1 MKYSMS
7 SDSKFQNLFDDFK
20 KDVAM
25 DKIYRVVDT
34 ETKKAYDGIVENTP
48 VRSGLTKSSWNRR
61 ITMSKDQI
69 DVIFENSHKAKNGKP
84 IVVYVVNGHYTRTHG
99 YVRPNDFVSPRTDSI
114 TSDIAKGLS
123 GGSS

>member
-20 KDVAM
+20 KETDMA
-25 DKIYRVVDT
+25 KIYTVVDA
-34 ETKKAYDGIVENTP
+34 ETQKAYDDIVESTP
-48 VRSGLTKSSWNRR
+48 VRSGVTKSSWSRR

-84 IVVYVVNGHYTRTHG
+84 IVVYVVNGHYTRTGG

-114 TSDIAKGLS
+114 TSNIAKDLS

>member
-20 KDVAM
+20 KETDMA
-25 DKIYRVVDT
+25 KIYTVVDA
-34 ETKKAYDGIVENTP
+34 ETQKAYDDIVESTP
-48 VRSGLTKSSWNRR
+48 VRSGLTKSSWSRR

-84 IVVYVVNGHYTRTHG
+84 IVVYVVNGHYTRAGG

-114 TSDIAKGLS
+114 TSNIAKGLS

>member
-1 MKYSMS
+1 MS

-20 KDVAM
+20 KETDMA
-25 DKIYRVVDT
+25 KIYTVVDA
-34 ETKKAYDGIVENTP
+34 ETQKAYDDIVESTP
-48 VRSGLTKSSWNRR
+48 VRSGLTKSSWSRR

-84 IVVYVVNGHYTRTHG
+84 IVVYVVNGHYTRTGG
-99 YVRPNDFVSPRTDSI
+99 YARPNDFVSPRTDSI
-114 TSDIAKGLS
+114 TSNIAKGLS

>member
-20 KDVAM
+20 KETDMA
-25 DKIYRVVDT
+25 KIYTVVDA
-34 ETKKAYDGIVENTP
+34 ETQKVYDDVVESTP
-48 VRSGLTKSSWNRR
+48 VRSGLTKSSWSRR

-114 TSDIAKGLS
+114 TSNIAKGLS

>member
-20 KDVAM
+20 KETAM
-25 DKIYRVVDT
+25 EKIYAVVDT
-34 ETKKAYDGIVENTP
+34 ETQKAYDDIVESTP
-48 VRSGLTKSSWNRR
+48 VRSGLTKSSWSRR

-84 IVVYVVNGHYTRTHG
+84 IVVYVVNGHYTRTGG

-114 TSDIAKGLS
+114 TSNIAKGLS